1 LEQDLDKSKIT
12 GINMGSVY
20 SSDIKAA
27 YEFYVNVLGLN
38 CGDKKEAQA
47 IYINAG
53 DDGLYIESGYDK
65 MDYKPKSA
73 RTTFTFKAKSAD
85 AMFNKLKEKGITF
98 VHEAPVKMGENI
110 YWFQCFDIEGNIVEF
125 LGGE

>member
-1 LEQDLDKSKIT
+1 MDNTKIT

-20 SSDIKAA
+20 SSDFKAA
-27 YEFYVNVLGLN
+27 YEFYVDVLGLEG
-38 CGDKKEAQA
+38 GDNKEAKA
-47 IYINAG
+47 MYFNAG

-65 MDYKPKSA
+65 TSYKPKSA
-73 RTTFTFKAKSAD
+73 RTTFTFKVGSVG

-98 VHEAPVKMGENI
+98 VQDVPVKMGENI
-110 YWFQCFDIEGNIVEF
+110 YWLQCFDFEGNIVEF